1 MVIELARMKRMQ
13 LLTSQGVALA
23 EKSDIV
29 PVFINNETMCL
40 EMALDN
46 QRLPRV
52 RYTRTHHGL
61 FLKGPWQRA
70 HAQ

>member
-1 MVIELARMKRMQ
+1 MVIELARVKRRQ
-13 LLTSQGVALA
+13 FLTSQGVSLA

-29 PVFINNETMCL
+29 PVFINNETMFL

-46 QRLPRV
+46 QRLPHL
-52 RYTRTHHGL
+52 RYTRTHQGL
-61 FLKGPWQRA
+61 FLKGPWQRS